1 MREIYLRT
9 AREINDASLKE
20 QNLLRLKVTSPSMA
34 PLLRIGDHVLV
45 QSTSPRS
52 IQCGD
57 LIVTRREDGYLTH
70 RLITV
75 DEQGWHTKG
84 DRNLIADTPVDDS
97 AIVGL
102 VVAIERHGKLHHIRL
117 RPQCWITRVQ
127 RWLGWQEIRCNSR
140 FEARSARVISRALSF
155 FFHS

>member
-1 MREIYLRT
+1 MHEIYLRT
-9 AREINDASLKE
+9 ARELSEASLNE
-20 QNLLRLKVTSPSMA
+20 QDLLRLKVTSRSMD
-34 PLLRIGDHVLV
+34 PVLRIGDHVLV
-45 QSTSPRS
+45 QSTSPGL

-70 RLITV
+70 RLLTV

-84 DRNLIADTPVDDS
+84 DRNRMADAPVDAS

-102 VVAIERHGKLHHIRL
+102 VVAIERHGKLRHIRI

-127 RWLGWQEIRCNSR
+127 RWLGWQEIRCNSQ
-140 FEARSARVISRALSF
+140 FEAQSARVISRVLSL
-155 FFHS
+155 FFHC